1 MGGIFDKLKIIP
13 IRLAILLKKE
23 KPLYRKI
30 CLMRGPPVL
39 VPNIKKVYLKSGL
52 KTEKKSPIFKAKI
65 GFMNKESM
73 SEVVKAYNDSKI
85 IAICEEI
92 TS

>member
-1 MGGIFDKLKIIP
+1 
-13 IRLAILLKKE
+13 
-23 KPLYRKI
+23 
-30 CLMRGPPVL
+30 MRGPPVL

-52 KTEKKSPIFKAKI
+52 KSEKKSPIFKAKI

>member
-39 VPNIKKVYLKSGL
+39 VQKSL
-52 KTEKKSPIFKAKI
+52 PQKWIEK
-65 GFMNKESM
+65 
-73 SEVVKAYNDSKI
+73 
-85 IAICEEI
+85 
-92 TS
+92 

>member
-1 MGGIFDKLKIIP
+1 MGGIFDKLEIIP

-52 KTEKKSPIFKAKI
+52 KSEKNPQYSRPKLVS
-65 GFMNKESM
+65 
-73 SEVVKAYNDSKI
+73 
-85 IAICEEI
+85 
-92 TS
+92 